1 MAQTHPRP
9 LRFRR
14 VLRNALLGV
23 AVACVL
29 VLAAFGAVIGLVL
42 LAVGALVHAIV
53 SAFRAP
59 RVEPGKGRVIEGEY
73 IVVGRAG
80 PSPAA
85 GAGPIRIP

>member
-1 MAQTHPRP
+1 MAQTPSRP

-23 AVACVL
+23 GVACIL

-42 LAVGALVHAIV
+42 LAAGALVHALV

-59 RVEPGKGRVIEGEY
+59 RVERGNGRVIGGEHL
-73 IVVGRAG
+73 VVGRAG
-80 PSPAA
+80 PSPAS
-85 GAGPIRIP
+85 GAGPVRVP

>member
-1 MAQTHPRP
+1 M
-9 LRFRR
+9 
-14 VLRNALLGV
+14 LRNALLGV
-23 AVACVL
+23 AIACVL
-29 VLAAFGAVIGLVL
+29 VLAALGAVIGLVL
-42 LAVGALVHAIV
+42 LAVGALVHTII

-59 RVEPGKGRVIEGEY
+59 RAAPGKGRVIEGEY

>member
-1 MAQTHPRP
+1 M
-9 LRFRR
+9 
-14 VLRNALLGV
+14 LRNALLGL

>member
-1 MAQTHPRP
+1 MAQTHSRP

-14 VLRNALLGV
+14 VLRHALLGV

-42 LAVGALVHAIV
+42 LAAGALVHTLV
-53 SAFRAP
+53 SAFRTP

-80 PSPAA
+80 PSPAT
-85 GAGPIRIP
+85 GAGPIRVP